1 MTHTYIQIQYVIIY
15 LQHSTGNGQAD
26 RFDMRFLSV
35 EIFFLTHMNLKC
47 SNSTEMTSQG
57 AGFIPG
63 CLKFNPTIQ
72 TGLIRKN
79 SSLIWHFNLKPRF

>member
-35 EIFFLTHMNLKC
+35 EIYLIFYFFYLYEL
-47 SNSTEMTSQG
+47 EMQR
-57 AGFIPG
+57 
-63 CLKFNPTIQ
+63 LN
-72 TGLIRKN
+72 
-79 SSLIWHFNLKPRF
+79 